1 MLQLLCQTRS
11 FLLYRAWGVEGR
23 GCGMLKLSAHRAM
36 QQLAN
41 KDEFCFV
48 WQRFSV
54 HYFPLCPAR
63 IPALSSCLSCKDTL
77 SGPDSSSPAHTVR
90 MAHAHFTC
98 VHTPHPPL
106 TLLHMWGTYVVI
118 CLTTTP
124 FSTTPHTLLSHPL
137 QYSHRSSFVK
147 SVFPF
152 FCPSPNLVETSHM
165 SAVML
170 LLEKL
175 TGTVNAVDFLRAK
188 CVFARA
194 CMCACVST
202 RHLKQVLSYL
212 GCGQSVCWPLSCFG
226 EHVDIKRF

>member
-11 FLLYRAWGVEGR
+11 FLLYRVWGVEGR
-23 GCGMLKLSAHRAM
+23 SCGMLKLSAHRAM

-98 VHTPHPPL
+98 AHTPPHHTHSP
-106 TLLHMWGTYVVI
+106 TYVGNI
-118 CLTTTP
+118 CSDLSHYHAVQHNSSHTA
-124 FSTTPHTLLSHPL
+124 FSSPPVLSSLIFCQISLPILLS
-137 QYSHRSSFVK
+137 
-147 SVFPF
+147 FP
-152 FCPSPNLVETSHM
+152 
-165 SAVML
+165 
-170 LLEKL
+170 
-175 TGTVNAVDFLRAK
+175 
-188 CVFARA
+188 
-194 CMCACVST
+194 
-202 RHLKQVLSYL
+202 
-212 GCGQSVCWPLSCFG
+212 
-226 EHVDIKRF
+226 